1 MLITV
6 KKSTLIALAA
16 AFAVIV
22 TAAAVYAKKADK
34 EIPPLNI
41 VVDPGHGGM
50 DGGAVGHSGTL
61 EKDVN
66 LAVSKMLCGMLEARG
81 ASVSMTRNEDISLH
95 DESANTVR
103 EQKRSDLSKRKALA
117 GDDKTDIFLSIH
129 MNKFEQSQYRGAQVF
144 YADNE
149 ESRRLADCIRTKL
162 VKVSEKSDGRE
173 LKKAYGT
180 MYILKETNNPAVI
193 VECGFLSN
201 PEEEQLLLS
210 ESYQKK
216 IAKAITDGVCAYVKA
231 NEK

>member
-1 MLITV
+1 MFITV
-6 KKSTLIALAA
+6 KKSTLIILAA
-16 AFAVIV
+16 SFTIII

-34 EIPPLNI
+34 EIPNLTV
-41 VVDPGHGGM
+41 VVDAGHGGM

-61 EKDVN
+61 EKDIN
-66 LAVSKMLCGMLEARG
+66 LSVSKILCKMLEARG
-81 ASVSMTRNEDISLH
+81 ASVIMTRDEDISLH

-117 GDDKTDIFLSIH
+117 GDEKTDIFISVH
-129 MNKFEQSQYRGAQVF
+129 MNKFEQEKYRGAQVF
-144 YADNE
+144 YADNNG
-149 ESRRLADCIRTKL
+149 SHALADCIRTEL

-173 LKKAYGT
+173 LKKAYDT
-180 MYILKETNNPAVI
+180 MYILKSTDNPAVI

-210 ESYQKK
+210 KKYQNK
-216 IAKAITDGVCAYVKA
+216 IAKAITDGVCAYVKS

>member
-1 MLITV
+1 MFITV
-6 KKSTLIALAA
+6 KKSTLIILAA
-16 AFAVIV
+16 SFTIII

-34 EIPPLNI
+34 EIPNLTV
-41 VVDPGHGGM
+41 VVDAGHGGM

-61 EKDVN
+61 EKDIN
-66 LAVSKMLCGMLEARG
+66 LSVSKILCKMLEARG
-81 ASVSMTRNEDISLH
+81 ASVIMTRDEDISLH

-117 GDDKTDIFLSIH
+117 CDEKTDIFISVH
-129 MNKFEQSQYRGAQVF
+129 MNKFEQEKYRGAQVF
-144 YADNE
+144 YADNNV
-149 ESRRLADCIRTKL
+149 SHALADCIRTEL

-173 LKKAYGT
+173 LKKAYDT
-180 MYILKETNNPAVI
+180 MYILKSTDNPAVI

-210 ESYQKK
+210 KKYQNK
-216 IAKAITDGVCAYVKA
+216 IAKAITDGVCAYVKS